1 MPHHS
6 INRKR
11 VYTIIQVGNLHDIP
25 SRTYD
30 IVLMIAVLLNLF
42 IAIFETF
49 PQSAAYLPVLDFFET
64 VTVLFFTADYAL
76 RIWTADY
83 YYEHLHLPAGKAR
96 LKFIF
101 SWVGLVDFLSCIPFF
116 IPMGGGVFR
125 LFRII
130 RILRIFRIHNY
141 ADPLHVIASVIMKKK
156 GQLLSSSFIVLI
168 LMTAASLLMYSLEH
182 EAQPEAF
189 ANAFSGFWWAANT
202 LLTVGYG
209 DVVPVTLAGK
219 ICGVLLTFLG
229 VGMVAIPT
237 GILSAGFM
245 EQVSSLKQNQQLD
258 EIKHILT
265 LAEANAQARH
275 EEQRHSIITSSTPSE
290 DAPSQMLH
298 TGASS
303 DEPYR
308 YCPYCGRQLP
318 K

>member
-1 MPHHS
+1 LKKSQRGIIMT
-6 INRKR
+6 RLR
-11 VYTIIQVGNLHDIP
+11 TYEIIQVGNLGDIP
-25 SRTYD
+25 SRIYD
-30 IVLMIAVLLNLF
+30 FTLMGAVLLNLF

-49 PQSAAYLPVLDFFET
+49 PQSQPYAMVLNGLEFI
-64 VTVLFFTADYAL
+64 TVLFFTVDYGL
-76 RIWTADY
+76 RIWTADFY
-83 YYEHLHLPAGKAR
+83 YRNLELPLSRAR

-101 SWVGLVDFLSCIPFF
+101 SWVGIVDFLSCIPYF
-116 IPMGGGVFR
+116 IPLGGGVFR

-141 ADPLHVIASVIMKKK
+141 ADPLHVIGTVVVKKK

-168 LMTAASLLMYSLEH
+168 LMIAASLLMYSLEH

-209 DVVPVTLAGK
+209 DVVPITLAGK

-245 EQVSSLKQNQQLD
+245 EQVSSLKQNKELA

-265 LAEANAQARH
+265 LAEANAKARH
-275 EEQRHSIITSSTPSE
+275 EEHRKTILTGTDSLQ
-290 DAPSQMLH
+290 
-298 TGASS
+298 TGAGSP
-303 DEPYR
+303 DDPYSF
-308 YCPYCGRQLP
+308 CPYCGHQLP